1 MLGRIPSV
9 AAPAAGT
16 GRNVEIMLLV
26 PGTSILAKEIP
37 MGNIHIATGVKAKL
51 TAADLVN
58 TKPEETF
65 LWRSEMVNCSY
76 DYVTQTRRW
85 TESEKIRQLMMTTG
99 APTSSTSY
107 DGEKD
112 E

>member
-1 MLGRIPSV
+1 MMQVQAS
-9 AAPAAGT
+9 
-16 GRNVEIMLLV
+16 
-26 PGTSILAKEIP
+26 
-37 MGNIHIATGVKAKL
+37 ATTKPKL
-51 TAADLVN
+51 TPADLVSS
-58 TKPEETF
+58 KPDESF
-65 LWRSEMVNCSY
+65 LWRKEMIHCSY

-99 APTSSTSY
+99 APNSSTNF

>member
-1 MLGRIPSV
+1 
-9 AAPAAGT
+9 
-16 GRNVEIMLLV
+16 
-26 PGTSILAKEIP
+26 
-37 MGNIHIATGVKAKL
+37 
-51 TAADLVN
+51 
-58 TKPEETF
+58 
-65 LWRSEMVNCSY
+65 
-76 DYVTQTRRW
+76 VTQTRRW

>member
-1 MLGRIPSV
+1 MS
-9 AAPAAGT
+9 
-16 GRNVEIMLLV
+16 
-26 PGTSILAKEIP
+26 
-37 MGNIHIATGVKAKL
+37 NIHIATGVKAKL

-58 TKPEETF
+58 ATPEETF

-76 DYVTQTRRW
+76 DYTTQTRRW